1 MRNRLQRT
9 IRANRKRFIRLRDQW
24 QTVADSVGSRTHRRM
39 PDFGNSATFARFRT
53 LGTRKQGCVMG
64 LTTFQDWRRECE
76 TVQKEMDRLIT
87 AGRPQSAEERLVRQ
101 LQFTALIE
109 RRDAAARQL
118 LGTSPQADAKA

>member
-1 MRNRLQRT
+1 MRR
-9 IRANRKRFIRLRDQW
+9 
-24 QTVADSVGSRTHRRM
+24 
-39 PDFGNSATFARFRT
+39 
-53 LGTRKQGCVMG
+53 RKQGCVMG

-118 LGTSPQADAKA
+118 LGTRPPAEQNT